1 LYKRGGSRVTIERIS
16 DTMQRLVC
24 ADGKEITLIGTA
36 HVSQDS
42 VDEVARTI
50 DEIGPDRICVELDE
64 GRYRSRTEV
73 QGWENLNIKTI
84 LKENKGFLMLANM
97 ALSSYQKKLGT
108 QMGVSPGDEIM
119 RAANLATERNI
130 PLSLCD
136 REIQVTFKRAWRLSN
151 LWNKLKLISSL
162 LTAVFSKEEISNEE
176 LERLKET
183 NVLQSMLDDMAKE
196 LPTVKRVLID
206 ERDQYLA
213 SKIYSSPGTRVVA
226 VVGAGHAPGLVA
238 HIEKLDRNEISDD
251 VTSISSVPASSK
263 AGHIIS
269 WTIVIALLGIIA
281 LGFIRSGWDQGL
293 EMFLYWFG
301 LNASLTGLA
310 AILSLAHPVTII
322 LSMLA
327 APVTALSPTLGVGM
341 VAGILEASMRK
352 PRVKDFEHVS
362 DDIMTF
368 KGWFSNRIIHALLI
382 FMTTSIFASIGTFI
396 AFPLLISRLGGAA

>member
-1 LYKRGGSRVTIERIS
+1 MTIERIS

-151 LWNKLKLISSL
+151 MWNKLKLISSL

-213 SKIYSSPGTRVVA
+213 SKIYSSPGNRLVA

-238 HIEKLDRNEISDD
+238 HMEKLDRKEVSDD
-251 VTSISSVPASSK
+251 VTSISSVPAPSK
-263 AGHIIS
+263 AGPIIS
-269 WTIVIALLGIIA
+269 WAIVIALVGIIA
-281 LGFIRSGWDQGL
+281 LGFIRSGWDQGI

-341 VAGILEASMRK
+341 VAGIVEASMRK

>member
-1 LYKRGGSRVTIERIS
+1 MTIERIS

-151 LWNKLKLISSL
+151 MWNKLKLISSL

-213 SKIYSSPGTRVVA
+213 SKIYSSPGNRLVA

-238 HIEKLDRNEISDD
+238 HMEKLDRKEVSDD
-251 VTSISSVPASSK
+251 VTSITSVPAPSK
-263 AGHIIS
+263 AGPIIS
-269 WTIVIALLGIIA
+269 WAIVIALVGIIA
-281 LGFIRSGWDQGL
+281 LGFIRSGWDQGI

-341 VAGILEASMRK
+341 VAGIVEASMRK

-368 KGWFSNRIIHALLI
+368 KGWFTNRIIHALLI